1 MCSLKKTRGSVLCV
15 HRSAFPSIKSVE
27 RAGMLF
33 MCRYIKAVSTF
44 SPQMRPKELS
54 MKLLLTMMIVL
65 IMILIPLGLAEGVD
79 PDQTFSEENR
89 LIQGDYIDEDGQRIL
104 GPMGLFAARDDLR

>member
-1 MCSLKKTRGSVLCV
+1 
-15 HRSAFPSIKSVE
+15 
-27 RAGMLF
+27 
-33 MCRYIKAVSTF
+33 
-44 SPQMRPKELS
+44 

>member
-1 MCSLKKTRGSVLCV
+1 
-15 HRSAFPSIKSVE
+15 
-27 RAGMLF
+27 
-33 MCRYIKAVSTF
+33 
-44 SPQMRPKELS
+44 

-104 GPMGLFAARDDLR
+104 GPRGLFAARDDLR

>member
-1 MCSLKKTRGSVLCV
+1 
-15 HRSAFPSIKSVE
+15 
-27 RAGMLF
+27 
-33 MCRYIKAVSTF
+33 
-44 SPQMRPKELS
+44 
-54 MKLLLTMMIVL
+54 MKLFATLSIVL
-65 IMILIPLGLAEGVD
+65 IMILTIFGLAEGVD